1 MLNNVQREPPV
12 FQCVPVALLLT
23 LGSTEKRVPDQL
35 VLNLMLSAVL
45 AMGTREQQTPKVKI
59 LM

>member
-1 MLNNVQREPPV
+1 MFQR
-12 FQCVPVALLLT
+12 VPIALLLT

-45 AMGTREQQTPKVKI
+45 VLGTREQQTPEVK
-59 LM
+59 LLK